1 MGGLGR
7 IMEGHNIPALTLPF
21 NIAVSTT
28 FLCMKMAGYGTT
40 TNSTPEDPAGQ
51 EAIEWDQVTLT
62 ECLLESECSDE
73 RVEEVKGAIDY
84 TPGLS

>member
-28 FLCMKMAGYGTT
+28 FLCMKMAGYGNITD
-40 TNSTPEDPAGQ
+40 SPSADSAAE
-51 EAIEWDQVTLT
+51 EAIQWGQVKLKQ
-62 ECLLESECSDE
+62 CVPESERNTSSSNSLAMKSIH
-73 RVEEVKGAIDY
+73 R
-84 TPGLS
+84 